1 MLAIDWDFA
10 ITLTV
15 GLLVVGL
22 TIYGINRTR
31 KIQRIILR
39 VALESF
45 CVVLAL
51 LGSLFIVLFLAANSF
66 NNNDRHSA
74 LIYSPSRKIAVR
86 TNDFDYGATGGDTS
100 VTLHWAYGLRSHTIY
115 FGDWKS
121 VRSKD
126 IQWKSDSSLTIYY
139 DARYEGIMYF
149 CSSTSKVKVIC
160 VPR

>member
-66 NNNDRHSA
+66 NNNDR
-74 LIYSPSRKIAVR
+74 LESPEI
-86 TNDFDYGATGGDTS
+86 
-100 VTLHWAYGLRSHTIY
+100 
-115 FGDWKS
+115 
-121 VRSKD
+121 
-126 IQWKSDSSLTIYY
+126 
-139 DARYEGIMYF
+139 
-149 CSSTSKVKVIC
+149 
-160 VPR
+160 